1 MTTTDITFDKA
12 NSAWSR
18 QVAAEWARRM
28 MSGGSPGAWAQNTEH
43 EVQFAVRALDL
54 HPGNRVLDLGCG
66 WGRHSLPLA
75 AYGLNVTGLDLSRDL
90 LSVARYNARRHGL
103 AVNWVEA
110 NVMNLPLRGPFDA
123 VAQFCGNLL
132 TWFSRREQAR
142 HALRNVAA
150 LLRPGGRVLIGST
163 DWQHDLPRRSQDW
176 DEWDGGAAIYR
187 QRFDRSRRVYEAQTV
202 VFGPEHRR
210 AEFWRRAWWPSAADM
225 EDLFEDVGLRV
236 CLRTNGCSLAPYDS
250 QLEGLVYVLVR
261 E

>member
-1 MTTTDITFDKA
+1 MTTTDIKLDKA
-12 NSAWSR
+12 NSAWTR
-18 QVAAEWARRM
+18 QVAAGWARRM
-28 MSGGSPGAWAQNTEH
+28 MSGGSPGTWAQNTEH
-43 EVQFAVRALDL
+43 EVQFAVRALGL
-54 HPGNRVLDLGCG
+54 HPGDRVLDLGCG

-110 NVMNLPLRGPFDA
+110 NVMNLPLSGAFDA

-132 TWFSRREQAR
+132 TWFSSREQALY
-142 HALRNVAA
+142 ALENVAA
-150 LLRPGGRVLIGST
+150 LLRPGGRVLLGAS
-163 DWQHDLPRRSQDW
+163 DWQHELPKRAQDW

-187 QRFDRSRRVYEAQTV
+187 YRFDRRERFYEAQTV

-210 AEFWRRAWWPSAADM
+210 AEFWRRAWWPSAEDM
-225 EDLFEDVGLRV
+225 EDLFDEVGLRV
-236 CLRTNGCSLAPYDS
+236 LLRANGCSQASYDPNA
-250 QLEGLVYVLVR
+250 EGLVYVLVR